1 MRDFF
6 AHTYDLLLKGL
17 TAAGGFVLGMVGGEG
32 RRFVFLLLILMAAD
46 YITGLVAAS
55 LGKSTK
61 TPGGKLSSKAG
72 AKGIAGKSIVLLM
85 VALAHGLDLFVNR
98 GSSMFLS
105 TVAWFYIGNEALS
118 LVENLA
124 LCGVPIP
131 TKLKNALEG
140 FSGKAEG
147 APPEK
152 ADVTLGALTEN
163 SPGP

>member
-6 AHTYDLLLKGL
+6 AHTFDLLLKGL
-17 TAAGGFVLGMVGGEG
+17 SAAGGFVLGMVGGEG
-32 RRFVFLLLILMAAD
+32 RRYVFFLLILMAAD

-72 AKGIAGKSIVLLM
+72 AKGIAGKGIVLLM

-98 GSSMFLS
+98 GNSMFLS
-105 TVAWFYIGNEALS
+105 AVAWFYIGNEALS
-118 LVENLA
+118 LLENLA

-131 TKLKNALEG
+131 AKLKNALEG
-140 FSGKAEG
+140 FSGKTE
-147 APPEK
+147 EK
-152 ADVTLGALTEN
+152 PQEKTEVTLGA
-163 SPGP
+163 